1 MFDGI
6 SMMLKSSWFQKL
18 KDFIIGFFAFIP
30 QIMYFLYTCCASF
43 LDFLQYLIRKLAG
56 LDVYYID
63 GVEQQGDIVVSFVRG
78 ILGID
83 KSPAYSSLTT
93 VFWSLVIF
101 GCILLVLTTIFSII
115 KAHYNYDAK
124 KSHPIAIIGS
134 SLKSLA
140 LMAIVPIVAVF
151 GLYLSQIVLQ
161 TLDEITSTQSA
172 SVSGFDS
179 NMQEFGNV
187 FQAGYIGTNKTEG
200 SVSEDAAADM
210 RGKVYS
216 NFDFFGTVAYTNT
229 ATFSG
234 VMFKSAAYECNR
246 VRLGSY
252 TAPSSSGGDGNWD
265 NFGVFFSTNDG
276 TAKEDVAN
284 QIDYAFSNALK
295 LKTPHSVDFKAGEE
309 SGWVL
314 AGSFTSPYSATV
326 LVGLANV
333 KCFSKY
339 NVGLVWYYYNLW
351 AFNFLIGFAGIVAFL
366 LVLGNVTFGL
376 IVRMIQL
383 LALFFV
389 FPPLIGIAPLDS
401 GNAFGKWRKQFISDT
416 LMAYGAII
424 GMNIFFLILPFLNT
438 ISFFNITILDNIM
451 NVVIMLA
458 GLAMITKLISMISD
472 FIGAGDANKTGE
484 ETRKATT
491 DLASKGLQ
499 KTMKAATFATKFT
512 RMGGGNPVLKGLGK
526 GASAL
531 GTKIANSKGGKKIAN
546 SKFGKLFSAEGRA
559 ELQGAKT
566 ESQIYN
572 DNVAAE
578 ESRLGRKL
586 SDKEKESIKKTSR
599 VEYNDQFRKGG
610 SANKLGKFT
619 HGAAKVLDAAL
630 VPFGAKRENDA
641 SGKWDA
647 GAGLKAFGTAVLD
660 VSKLGFKTVGKLS
673 GASDAYEGMKKRG
686 DADEIKTFFQ
696 AAGGMGKGGTPIP
709 KSLKTKKQKEDEEN
723 DRTKEEQAN
732 VAKAAENTDK
742 TYKEIQNLIT
752 KLSSMS

>member
-1 MFDGI
+1 MFNGI

-18 KDFIIGFFAFIP
+18 VDFIVGLFAFIP
-30 QIMYFLYTCCASF
+30 QIMYFLYTCCASI

-56 LDVYYID
+56 LDVYYVD

-124 KSHPIAIIGS
+124 KSHPMTIIGS

-161 TLDEITSTQSA
+161 TLDEITGTQTA

-179 NMQEFGNV
+179 NMQEFSNV
-187 FQAGYIGTNKTEG
+187 FQAGYIGTRKAED

-210 RGKVYS
+210 RGKTYT
-216 NFDFFGTVAYTNT
+216 NYDFFGTVAYTNT

-234 VMFKSAAYECNR
+234 VMFKTAAYECNR

-252 TAPSSSGGDGNWD
+252 SPPSSKDSNDKWD

-309 SGWVL
+309 AGYVL
-314 AGSFTSPYSATV
+314 AGSFTSPYSAIT
-326 LVGLANV
+326 LSGLAKV

-351 AFNFLIGFAGIVAFL
+351 TFNYLLGFAGITAFL
-366 LVLGNVTFGL
+366 VVLGNVTFGL

-389 FPPLIGIAPLDS
+389 FPPLIGVAPLDGGS
-401 GNAFGKWRKQFISDT
+401 SFGKWRKQFISDT

-438 ISFFNITILDNIM
+438 ISFFNTVILDNIM
-451 NVVIMLA
+451 NVIIMLA
-458 GLAMITKLISMISD
+458 GLTMVTKLISMISD

-512 RMGGGNPVLKGLGK
+512 RMAGGNPVLSGIGK
-526 GASAL
+526 GFSAL
-531 GTKIANSKGGKKIAN
+531 GSKVAGT
-546 SKFGKLFSAEGRA
+546 KFGRKVSSVADKFTKKGRA
-559 ELQGAKT
+559 RKHGYET
-566 ESQIYN
+566 EEDIFN
-572 DNVAAE
+572 KNVE
-578 ESRLGRKL
+578 DQKNTLGRDL
-586 SDKEKESIKKTSR
+586 SDKEKEKIRKDSR
-599 VEYNDQFRKGG
+599 TQYNQQFEEGG
-610 SANKLGKFT
+610 TADKAAKRA
-619 HGAAKVLDAAL
+619 HKAAKVFNAAL
-630 VPFGAKRENDA
+630 IPFGAKRQKDGE
-641 SGKWDA
+641 GGWDP

-660 VSKLGFKTVGKLS
+660 VSKLGFKTVGKIT

-696 AAGGMGKGGTPIP
+696 AVGGLGNGGKPVP
-709 KSLKTKKQKEDEEN
+709 KSLKTKKQKEDE
-723 DRTKEEQAN
+723 DKDKAKEEQAN
-732 VAKAAENTDK
+732 IAKTAENTGK
-742 TYKEIQNLIT
+742 AAQEIQNLIIT
-752 KLSSMS
+752 LSGMS